1 MRAKQFDPD
10 EVVSKAVAVFWAKGY
25 EAASIQELQECM
37 GIQRQSLYDT
47 FGSKHELF
55 LAALRFYHENI
66 IVKNLNHLFTTS
78 TPKKAIQQIF
88 YQRIKD
94 AGNPKIISGC
104 LVTNTLTELGSI
116 NEEVKIQLRKTL
128 AFMESAFLSA
138 IQRAQDSGEISI
150 NKDANALSALLV
162 NNLQGIFVLSKAGV
176 SKSKMRAFAK
186 QLLEILD

>member
-10 EVVSKAVAVFWAKGY
+10 EVVSKAVAIFWSKGY
-25 EAASIQELQECM
+25 EATSIQDLQEGM

-55 LAALRFYHENI
+55 LTALCFYHENM
-66 IVKNLNHLFTTS
+66 IVKNLSHLFATP
-78 TPKKAIQQIF
+78 TPKKDIQQVF

-116 NEEVKIQLRKTL
+116 DDEIKNQLKKTI
-128 AFMESAFLSA
+128 AFMESAFVNA
-138 IQRAQDSGEISI
+138 IKRAQELGEINT
-150 NKDANALSALLV
+150 NKDANTLSALLV

-176 SKSKMRAFAK
+176 SLSKMRSFSK
-186 QLLEILD
+186 QLLTILD